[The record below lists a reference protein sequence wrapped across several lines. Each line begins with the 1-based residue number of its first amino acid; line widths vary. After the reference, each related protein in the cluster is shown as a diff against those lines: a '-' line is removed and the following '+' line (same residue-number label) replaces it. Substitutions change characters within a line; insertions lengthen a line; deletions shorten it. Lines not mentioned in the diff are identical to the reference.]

1 MRTEGP
7 GPRERRAARLYY
19 AEGKSQREA
28 AEELGIS
35 QSTVSRMLR
44 RPAVQAYV
52 DRLTEEATR
61 DTARIVKLAS
71 LRAARREIELLLSEN
86 PTACLA
92 ACRDLLDRAGL
103 KTLGDQRVRVELEG
117 CEIGMIGEVEEHADT
132 PELPADGYAAY
143 FHGV

>member
-1 MRTEGP
+1 
-7 GPRERRAARLYY
+7 
-19 AEGKSQREA
+19 
-28 AEELGIS
+28 
-35 QSTVSRMLR
+35 MLR

-86 PTACLA
+86 ATASLA

-132 PELPADGYAAY
+132 PELPADG
-143 FHGV
+143 

>member
-7 GPRERRAARLYY
+7 GPRERRAAHLYY
-19 AEGKSQREA
+19 IEGRSQRQA
-28 AEELGIS
+28 AQELGLA

-52 DRLTEEATR
+52 DHLTEEATR

-71 LRAARREIELLLSEN
+71 LRAARREIELLESTN
-86 PTACLA
+86 PTASLA

-103 KTLGDQRVRVELEG
+103 KSLADQRVHVELSG
-117 CEIGMIGEVEEHADT
+117 CEIGMIGEVEEGADT
-132 PELPADGYAAY
+132 PELPADG
-143 FHGV
+143 

>member
-7 GPRERRAARLYY
+7 GPRERRAAHLYY

-28 AEELGIS
+28 AVELGIS

-132 PELPADGYAAY
+132 PELPADG
-143 FHGV
+143 